1 MKGFKFLTLVL
12 FGLLAGQLWG
22 QAVPPPSKP
31 QVDKTEVER
40 WGNRVVE
47 SGTGFQSAESMMFT
61 AAMAPPEDD
70 SDMWFISMY
79 TMAKCPACEQLM
91 KDFQNPNLPLA
102 SFVAVPPGAKR
113 AWAHFNPYSYE
124 DPFQKER
131 LKNYGIIRT
140 VNGKEVAGPFP
151 CLVVQPPRNAK
162 FGPPGIVVAQIWP
175 NQYRSPK
182 ELHTLIVKTVEA
194 YVTKLQQSG
203 YKPPEFKT
211 SFDNDGIPP
220 ANNAAF
226 SQPPA
231 TPTQP
236 PAEYK
241 IGGPWGPDPG
251 PTPNFNPQWPN
262 GPNVQPTGPVPNVQP
277 NSPSGSTLAQWA
289 LMLLAALK
297 VYETVA
303 PIFGWP
309 TGFSTALKNILT
321 NLGINPNV
329 PNPAIQAAMNVPP
342 AQSSTLP
349 PPGYVMN
356 SAGQLVL
363 DESTP
368 KPRRR
373 T

>member
-1 MKGFKFLTLVL
+1 MNGLKFITVVM
-12 FGLLAGQLWG
+12 FGLIAGQLWG
-22 QAVPPPSKP
+22 QATPPPSKA

-79 TMAKCPACEQLM
+79 TMAKCPACEKLM
-91 KDFQNPNLPLA
+91 KDFQDPNLPLA
-102 SFVAVPPGAKR
+102 SFVAVPPGGKR
-113 AWAHFNPYSYE
+113 AWAHFNPYAYE

-194 YVTKLQQSG
+194 YVSQLQRSG
-203 YKPPEFKT
+203 YKPPDLHT
-211 SFDNDGIPP
+211 SVDKNDGIPP
-220 ANNAAF
+220 ANNHAF
-226 SQPPA
+226 SQPPTNP
-231 TPTQP
+231 TPS
-236 PAEYK
+236 AEYK
-241 IGGPWGPDPG
+241 IGGPWGPDPA
-251 PTPNFNPQWPN
+251 PNPNFNPQWPN
-262 GPNVQPTGPVPNVQP
+262 NPTVQPTGPVPVQP
-277 NSPSGSTLAQWA
+277 NPNAPGSTLAQWA
-289 LMLLAALK
+289 LIILAALK
-297 VYETVA
+297 VYENLA
-303 PIFGWP
+303 PAFGWP
-309 TGFSTALKNILT
+309 TGFSMAIRKFLEGLT
-321 NLGINPNV
+321 
-329 PNPAIQAAMNVPP
+329 PAQQAAMNAQPP
-342 AQSSTLP
+342 LDNSSTLP
-349 PPGYVMN
+349 PPGYLMN
-356 SAGQLVL
+356 SAGRLVPT
-363 DESTP
+363 SRAAP